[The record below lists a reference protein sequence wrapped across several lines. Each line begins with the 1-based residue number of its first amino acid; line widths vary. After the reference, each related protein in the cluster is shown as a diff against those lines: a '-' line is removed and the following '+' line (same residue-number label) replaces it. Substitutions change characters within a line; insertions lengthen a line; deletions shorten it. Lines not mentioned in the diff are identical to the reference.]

1 MEDLESKIH
10 DELATLKTQLETIQI
25 SSSKFSDLEDL
36 RRKTE
41 ERRNRLLLEQE
52 DLVEKK
58 HEIQAQIHTLQ
69 NQCDLLQ
76 VTSDAY

>member
-10 DELATLKTQLETIQI
+10 DELSTLKTQLETIQI